1 MKGALK
7 RFRKKQARRNPSDPM
22 SFYAESLQRVVNAGG
37 NGRSLKDHP
46 RPLVIRLKPNEVY
59 AVRRPDDDRYYRT
72 VMIKKT
78 ALTGNFQI
86 LVSNP
91 VMGTIPDGIQEVPQE
106 QVFKQMRDMNAQMT
120 TGSDF
125 SAFPH
130 TGATGP
136 SLGGHGQGMVSQ
148 HHQNLQGRNWS

>member
-7 RFRKKQARRNPSDPM
+7 RFREKQAKGTPSEHHLCYHRAWSDPM
-22 SFYAESLQRVVNAGG
+22 SLYAESLQRVVNAGG
-37 NGRSLKDHP
+37 NGRSLKDYP
-46 RPLVIRLKPNEVY
+46 RPLAIRLKPNEVY
-59 AVRRPDDDRYYRT
+59 AVRTPDDDRYYRT

-78 ALTGNFQI
+78 ALMGNFQI

-106 QVFKQMRDMNAQMT
+106 QVFKQMRDLNAQMT

-125 SAFPH
+125 SAFPFR
-130 TGATGP
+130 GAE
-136 SLGGHGQGMVSQ
+136 V
-148 HHQNLQGRNWS
+148 RR